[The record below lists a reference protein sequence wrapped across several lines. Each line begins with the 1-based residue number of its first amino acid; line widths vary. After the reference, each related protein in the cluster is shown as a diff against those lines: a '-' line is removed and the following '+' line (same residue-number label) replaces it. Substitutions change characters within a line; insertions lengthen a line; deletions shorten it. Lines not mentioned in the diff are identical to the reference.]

1 MISHIKSLLFK
12 INSIRE
18 ELESYDRSHDEISDI
33 DDLIE
38 HFREFHKGLPLT
50 FFSQFPLDD
59 K

>member
-1 MISHIKSLLFK
+1 MISHIKALLFK

-18 ELESYDRSHDEISDI
+18 ELESFEQNNDEISDV

-38 HFREFHKGLPLT
+38 HFREYHKGLPLT
-50 FFSQFPLDD
+50 FFSQYPLDD